1 MSGGDPERPYIDK
14 VQPLT
19 HAAMI
24 EAAKS
29 SRAASKE
36 AGLDVG
42 LIELVN
48 TRVSQINGC
57 VTCLSVHV
65 PAARDAGV
73 DPLKIDLLPAWR
85 DADLYTEVERVALE
99 LAEALTNPREL
110 DLRAAIA
117 DASDVMSTQALAALE
132 WAIVLI
138 NAFNRV
144 SIASAHPPRRRR

>member
-65 PAARDAGV
+65 PAARDAGATV
-73 DPLKIDLLPAWR
+73 FLVPAR
-85 DADLYTEVERVALE
+85 NCVEAVSERPDGLE
-99 LAEALTNPREL
+99 LVKVETLEGAVDALT
-110 DLRAAIA
+110 AIGA
-117 DASDVMSTQALAALE
+117 GRPAPTC
-132 WAIVLI
+132 
-138 NAFNRV
+138 
-144 SIASAHPPRRRR
+144 